1 MRVQQGAG
9 RCPILALCE
18 LILVKF
24 KIRFERIVDFVMTKL
39 RHKFLIRTMRITDQL
54 VLVAALWLVMPS
66 VGGAS
71 EVGGNGLS
79 MNGYGFAEAAGMVVL
94 MTGWVFI
101 HDHFV
106 RYRADRFV
114 PFSAEII
121 DFIKATGLA
130 CFWLM
135 LIALIVPGYGMDSA
149 SLALF
154 FCLAG
159 AGGAVSRLTAR
170 SIVIGARKSGYNYRN
185 LLFVGVNDHALR
197 VAKKIVGK
205 PELGFR
211 IVGFVAE
218 EEMDDRVSP
227 TIGQARWPVLGC
239 IGGMKEILERE
250 SVDEIMACLPIDSK
264 IEEIARVT
272 GYARDL
278 GVVMRLVP
286 GSVERR
292 VLEGFHYEYF
302 DDEFVITLFRERM
315 IGQLFMKRVLDV
327 LISSILLLL
336 LLPVF
341 VVIAICIKAT
351 SGGPVFFTQQR
362 VGLNKRTFRMIKFR
376 SMRDDAEEMRDSI
389 SHLNELDGPVFKIQ
403 NDPRVT
409 RVGKFLRKSSLDEL
423 PQLFNVLRGE
433 MSLVG
438 PRPPL
443 PQEVDRYEWMFR
455 KRLSVK
461 PGITC
466 IWQISGRSDVSFA
479 RWMRMDQEYV
489 ENWSLWL
496 DLRILMK
503 TIPAVLSSKGAC

>member
-1 MRVQQGAG
+1 
-9 RCPILALCE
+9 
-18 LILVKF
+18 
-24 KIRFERIVDFVMTKL
+24 MTRL

-54 VLVAALWLVMPS
+54 ILMASLWLVM
-66 VGGAS
+66 
-71 EVGGNGLS
+71 NGFGSDSKIALGTWLAERS
-79 MNGYGFAEAAGMVVL
+79 FAEMAGMVVL

-121 DFIKATGLA
+121 DFIKATVVA

-135 LIALIVPGYGMDSA
+135 LIALIVPGYGMDSP
-149 SLALF
+149 SLGLF
-154 FCLAG
+154 FALAG
-159 AGGAVSRLTAR
+159 MGGVASRLTAR

-185 LLFVGVNDHALR
+185 LLFVGVNDHARR
-197 VAKKIVGK
+197 VAEKIEAK

-218 EEMDDRVSP
+218 EEIEAGDASKV
-227 TIGQARWPVLGC
+227 GQAHWPVLGC

-250 SVDEIMACLPIDSK
+250 SVDEIMTCLPIDLK
-264 IEEIARVT
+264 IDEIAKVT
-272 GYARDL
+272 SYARDL

-286 GSVERR
+286 GSVEQR
-292 VLEGFHYEYF
+292 VLDGFHYEYF

-315 IGQLFMKRVLDV
+315 IGQLFMKRFLDV
-327 LISSILLLL
+327 VISSLLLL
-336 LLPVF
+336 ILMPVF
-341 VVIAICIKAT
+341 LVIAVLIKAS
-351 SGGPVFFTQQR
+351 SGGPVFFTQER
-362 VGLNKRTFRMIKFR
+362 VGLNKRIFRMIKFR
-376 SMRDDAEEMRDSI
+376 SMRDDAESMRDAI
-389 SHLNELDGPVFKIQ
+389 EHLNEVDGPVFKIQ

-409 RVGKFLRKSSLDEL
+409 EVGKFLRRSSLDEL

-443 PQEVDRYEWMFR
+443 PKEVDRYDWMFR

-461 PGITC
+461 PGMTC
-466 IWQISGRSDVSFA
+466 IWQVSGRSDVSFA
-479 RWMRMDQEYV
+479 RWMRMDQDYV

-496 DLRILMK
+496 DLQILMK
-503 TIPAVLSSKGAC
+503 TIPAVLTSRGAC

>member
-1 MRVQQGAG
+1 
-9 RCPILALCE
+9 
-18 LILVKF
+18 
-24 KIRFERIVDFVMTKL
+24 
-39 RHKFLIRTMRITDQL
+39 MRITDQL
-54 VLVAALWLVMPS
+54 ILMASLWLVMNDFGS
-66 VGGAS
+66 DSKIALGTWLAERS
-71 EVGGNGLS
+71 
-79 MNGYGFAEAAGMVVL
+79 FAEMAGMVVL

-121 DFIKATGLA
+121 DIIKATVVA

-135 LIALIVPGYGMDSA
+135 LIALIVPGYGMDSP
-149 SLALF
+149 SLGLF
-154 FCLAG
+154 FALAVM
-159 AGGAVSRLTAR
+159 GGATSRLTAR

-185 LLFVGVNDHALR
+185 LLFVGVNDHARR
-197 VAKKIVGK
+197 VAEKIEAR

-218 EEMDDRVSP
+218 EEIEAGDASNV
-227 TIGQARWPVLGC
+227 GQARWPILGG
-239 IGGMKEILERE
+239 IGEMKEILERE
-250 SVDEIMACLPIDSK
+250 SVDEIMTCLPIDSK
-264 IEEIARVT
+264 IEEIAKVT

-286 GSVERR
+286 GSVEQR
-292 VLEGFHYEYF
+292 VLDGFHYEYF

-315 IGQLFMKRVLDV
+315 IGQLFMKRLLDV
-327 LISSILLLL
+327 VISSLLLL
-336 LLPVF
+336 LLMPVF
-341 VVIAICIKAT
+341 LVIAVLIKAS
-351 SGGPVFFTQQR
+351 SGGPVFFTQER
-362 VGLNKRTFRMIKFR
+362 VGLNKRIFRMIKFR
-376 SMRDDAEEMRDSI
+376 SMRDDAEAMRDSI
-389 SHLNELDGPVFKIQ
+389 EHLNEVDGPVFKIQ

-409 RVGKFLRKSSLDEL
+409 EVGKFLRRSSLDEL
-423 PQLFNVLRGE
+423 PQLINVLRGE

-443 PQEVDRYEWMFR
+443 PEEVDRYDWMFR

-461 PGITC
+461 PGMTC

-479 RWMRMDQEYV
+479 RWMRMDQDYV

-496 DLRILMK
+496 DLQILMK
-503 TIPAVLSSKGAC
+503 TIPAVLTSRGAC